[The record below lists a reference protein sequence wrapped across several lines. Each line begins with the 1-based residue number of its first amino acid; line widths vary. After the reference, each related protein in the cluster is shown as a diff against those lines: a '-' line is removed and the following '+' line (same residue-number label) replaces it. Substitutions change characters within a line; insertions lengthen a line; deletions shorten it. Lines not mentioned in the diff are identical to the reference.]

1 MASGSEVWDEV
12 FLRSNLSQQIQAD
25 GVYFLSSKEL
35 NQVSKPMG
43 GPDARNLVK
52 FDHKNQMPTSLRKNN
67 LSILPVARG
76 EFAIGN
82 FDIYAAL
89 AEDPSSPLINYSI
102 PSHLETL
109 QKLRSETD
117 SLIVGH
123 HAGAISDLLG
133 EEAAFV
139 GGGKDSGPGF
149 TMNVSST
156 GKNVRE
162 KLFIKKGVAIEIDGL
177 FESESFILAIEA
189 KMKSAVDFNIRQLYY
204 PFRLLRERHSKSI
217 RTLYL
222 SVSNGIFDAREFV
235 FVNPE
240 SISSFKQVNR
250 TRFTFSSDK
259 ISRSE
264 IEVLATKPVS
274 VEIGHGYPVPQAD
287 NLERVIDLAQRLSEG
302 PMTKNQISNTYG
314 FHPRQS
320 DYYANAAGYLGLA
333 RRNGPSSWE
342 STELGQRV
350 FSLGFKERNLE
361 LIRSVFAQAA
371 IRLGYQRF
379 LRTNE
384 IPNKEEALAI
394 ISEAE
399 DLSKI
404 SGSTIPRRVST
415 LRGWVRW
422 ISSMEMTDYQR

>member
-1 MASGSEVWDEV
+1 MASGSEVWEEV
-12 FLRSNLSQQIQAD
+12 FLRTNLSQRVKTD
-25 GVYFLSSKEL
+25 GVFFISSKEL

-52 FDHKNQMPTSLRKNN
+52 YDHKSQLPSSLRKHN

-76 EFAIGN
+76 EFAVGS
-82 FDIYAAL
+82 FDIYAPL
-89 AEDPSSPLINYSI
+89 GEDFSPPLINYSI

-117 SLIVGH
+117 SLILGH
-123 HAGAISDLLG
+123 HAGAISELVG
-133 EEAAFV
+133 EQAAFV

-149 TMNVSST
+149 TMIVASA
-156 GKNVRE
+156 GKRAQE
-162 KLFIKKGVAIEIDGL
+162 RLFIKKGVTIEIDGL
-177 FESESFILAIEA
+177 FESKSSILAIEA

-204 PFRLLRERHSKSI
+204 PFRSLRERHSKTI

-222 SVSNGIFDAREFV
+222 SVSNGIFDAREFI
-235 FVNPE
+235 FEEPD
-240 SISSFKQVNR
+240 SISSYRQTSR
-250 TRFTFSSDK
+250 TRFTFSSDQ

-264 IEVLATKPVS
+264 IEVLAEKSVPVE
-274 VEIGHGYPVPQAD
+274 VGYGFPIPQAD

-302 PMTKNQISNTYG
+302 PMTKSQISSAYG

-342 STELGQRV
+342 STALGRRV
-350 FSLGFKERNLE
+350 FSLEFKERNLE
-361 LIRSVFAQAA
+361 LIRLVLAQAN
-371 IRLGYQRF
+371 IRLGYKHF

-384 IPNKEEALAI
+384 VPNREEALTI

-404 SGSTIPRRVST
+404 SGSTIPRRIST

-422 ISSMEMTDYQR
+422 ISSMEMTDG

>member
-1 MASGSEVWDEV
+1 MASGSEVWEEV
-12 FLRSNLSQQIQAD
+12 FLRSDLSQRIKTD
-25 GVYFLSSKEL
+25 GVFFISSKQL
-35 NQVSKPMG
+35 NQFSKPMG

-52 FDHKNQMPTSLRKNN
+52 YDHKSQLPFSLRKNN

-76 EFAIGN
+76 EFAIGS
-82 FDIYAAL
+82 FDIYAPL
-89 AEDPSSPLINYSI
+89 GEDSSPPLINYSI

-109 QKLRSETD
+109 QKLRSEMD
-117 SLIVGH
+117 SLILVH
-123 HAGAISDLLG
+123 HAGAIADLVG

-149 TMNVSST
+149 TMTVSSA
-156 GKNVRE
+156 GKHARE

-177 FESESFILAIEA
+177 FESKSFILAIEA

-204 PFRLLRERHSKSI
+204 PFRSLRDRHSKSI

-222 SVSNGIFDAREFV
+222 SVSNGIFDAREFI
-235 FVNPE
+235 FKDRE
-240 SISSFKQVNR
+240 SISSYQQTNR
-250 TRFTFSSDK
+250 TRFTFSSDQ
-259 ISRSE
+259 ITRSE
-264 IEVLATKPVS
+264 IEELVAKSVP
-274 VEIGHGYPVPQAD
+274 VEIGHGFPVPQAD

-333 RRNGPSSWE
+333 RRNGPASWE
-342 STELGQRV
+342 STALGRTV

-361 LIRSVFAQAA
+361 LIRAVLAQAS
-371 IRLGYQRF
+371 IRLGYKHF
-379 LRTNE
+379 VRTNE
-384 IPNKEEALAI
+384 VPNKEEAVSI

-422 ISSMEMTDYQR
+422 ISSMEMTDD

>member
-1 MASGSEVWDEV
+1 MASGSEVWEEV
-12 FLRSNLSQQIQAD
+12 FLRSDLSQRIKTD
-25 GVYFLSSKEL
+25 GVFFISSKQL
-35 NQVSKPMG
+35 NQFSKPMG

-52 FDHKNQMPTSLRKNN
+52 YDHKSQLPSSLRKNN

-76 EFAIGN
+76 EFAIGS
-82 FDIYAAL
+82 FDIYAPL
-89 AEDPSSPLINYSI
+89 GEDSSPPLINYSI

-109 QKLRSETD
+109 QKLRSEMD
-117 SLIVGH
+117 SLILVH
-123 HAGAISDLLG
+123 HAGAIADLVG

-149 TMNVSST
+149 TMTVSSA
-156 GKNVRE
+156 GKHARE

-177 FESESFILAIEA
+177 FESKSFILAIEA

-204 PFRLLRERHSKSI
+204 PFRSLRDRHSKSI

-222 SVSNGIFDAREFV
+222 SVSNGIFDAREFI
-235 FVNPE
+235 FKDRE
-240 SISSFKQVNR
+240 SISSYQQTNR
-250 TRFTFSSDK
+250 TRFTFSSDQ
-259 ISRSE
+259 ITRSE
-264 IEVLATKPVS
+264 IEELVAKSVP
-274 VEIGHGYPVPQAD
+274 VEIGHGFPVPQAD

-333 RRNGPSSWE
+333 RRNGPASWE
-342 STELGQRV
+342 STALGRTV

-361 LIRSVFAQAA
+361 LIRAVLAQAS
-371 IRLGYQRF
+371 IRLGYKHF
-379 LRTNE
+379 VRTNE
-384 IPNKEEALAI
+384 VPNKEEAVSI

-422 ISSMEMTDYQR
+422 ISSMEMTDD